1 MMIAHG
7 EIVQNISGSL
17 HSVTESIIS
26 PMTFKTVLSFISPIV
41 SFLISIPFAMYHEVK
56 HEVGGAKLY
65 CVPAWGGEEKDKL
78 VTLIVIFTTYI
89 NPLAII
95 IVCYTQILRNLWTGN
110 RHTYMPSIK
119 TEVILLNVQQA
130 CCLVTFISFFFLYFF
145 ISLIYFYCRLI
156 FIFYLFCSI
165 YCRLMIT
172 YI

>member
-1 MMIAHG
+1 MTIAHG
-7 EIVQNISGSL
+7 EIVQNIW
-17 HSVTESIIS
+17 IS
-26 PMTFKTVLSFISPIV
+26 PLRNWVHDFSNDIQNCFLFISPIV

-130 CCLVTFISFFFLYFF
+130 CCLVTLISFFSSLFFYFF
-145 ISLIYFYCRLI
+145 NLFLLSLDFYILS
-156 FIFYLFCSI
+156 L
-165 YCRLMIT
+165 L
-172 YI
+172 

>member
-17 HSVTESIIS
+17 HSVNWVHNFSNDIQNC
-26 PMTFKTVLSFISPIV
+26 FSFISPIV

-56 HEVGGAKLY
+56 QEVGGAKLY

-130 CCLVTFISFFFLYFF
+130 CCLVTFISFFFFFFYFF
-145 ISLIYFYCRLI
+145 NLFLLSLDFYILS
-156 FIFYLFCSI
+156 L
-165 YCRLMIT
+165 L
-172 YI
+172 

>member
-7 EIVQNISGSL
+7 EIVQNIW
-17 HSVTESIIS
+17 IS
-26 PMTFKTVLSFISPIV
+26 PLRNWVHNFSNDIQNCFSFISPIV

-119 TEVILLNVQQA
+119 TEVILLNIQQA
-130 CCLVTFISFFFLYFF
+130 CCLVTFISFLFSFFF